1 MTPTTQD
8 KLISS
13 IPANNQKI
21 IEIYQKLQTG
31 RLNIAPEF
39 QRKLVWR
46 RQHKIEFI
54 ETILKNFPFPEVYLA
69 PEKVDTDK
77 LELKEMVVDGQQ
89 RLTAI
94 QEYIAGQ
101 GVFSQPATIPRFVE
115 LTTTQKEDFLNY
127 EISVRYL
134 KNASPQQIKEIFQRI
149 NRTDYSLNRM
159 ERFHAA
165 WGDSELLCLAKQL
178 IDKDLEINLDIV
190 DFRVPN
196 DQRGWLLEFFGV
208 GLDEGVFSE
217 SEVNRMFSL
226 QYILVL
232 LVTLIQANY
241 FHRNTLIEEAVKTY
255 NEQVPDAEQLVNR
268 LVETTKFISA
278 LDLPKNSIWSTKSSL
293 FSLIVETYQ
302 LSINYINATK
312 LASILRAVDEDIKS
326 EISTDEKAKIY
337 YGYTREAVN
346 EKRARDFRGE
356 YIRNILT
363 ACNIP

>member
-1 MTPTTQD
+1 MTTQD

-21 IEIYQKLQTG
+21 IEIYQKLQSG

-94 QEYIAGQ
+94 REYIAEQ
-101 GVFSQPATIPRFVE
+101 GVFSQPSSIPRFAG
-115 LTTTQKEDFLNY
+115 LTTSQKEDFLNY

-134 KNASPQQIKEIFQRI
+134 KNATEPQIKEIFQRI

-178 IDKDLEINLDIV
+178 IDKDLEINLEVV
-190 DFRVPN
+190 DFRVPEA
-196 DQRGWLLEFFGV
+196 QRSWLLEFFGV

-217 SEVNRMFSL
+217 AEVNRMFSL

-255 NEQVPDAEQLVNR
+255 NEQVPDAELLVNR
-268 LVETTKFISA
+268 LVETTKFIAS
-278 LDLPKNSIWSTKSSL
+278 LGLPKTSFWSTKSSL
-293 FSLIVETYQ
+293 FSMIVETYQ
-302 LSINYINATK
+302 FEIQNIDSVK
-312 LASILRAVDEDIKS
+312 LAAQLTTIENGIREDNLLDEDGK
-326 EISTDEKAKIY
+326 TY

-346 EKRARDFRGE
+346 EKRARDFRGK
-356 YIRNILT
+356 YIRKILL
-363 ACNIP
+363 ASIK

>member
-1 MTPTTQD
+1 MTTQD

-94 QEYIAGQ
+94 QDYIAGQ
-101 GVFSQPATIPRFVE
+101 GVFAQPASIPRFAE

-190 DFRVPN
+190 DFRVPT
-196 DQRGWLLEFFGV
+196 DQRSWLLEFFGV

-232 LVTLIQANY
+232 LVTLIQSNY

-255 NEQVPDAEQLVNR
+255 NEQVPNAEQMVNS
-268 LVETTKFISA
+268 LVETTKFIA
-278 LDLPKNSIWSTKSSL
+278 TLNLAKNSIWSTKSSL
-293 FSLIVETYQ
+293 FSMIVEAYQ
-302 LSINYINATK
+302 LDLQNINSTTFSLK
-312 LASILRAVDEDIKS
+312 LQTIEADIKT
-326 EISTDEKAKIY
+326 EESTDEAAKTY

-346 EKRARDFRGE
+346 EKRARDYRGE
-356 YIRNILT
+356 YIRKLLSDSRN
-363 ACNIP
+363 